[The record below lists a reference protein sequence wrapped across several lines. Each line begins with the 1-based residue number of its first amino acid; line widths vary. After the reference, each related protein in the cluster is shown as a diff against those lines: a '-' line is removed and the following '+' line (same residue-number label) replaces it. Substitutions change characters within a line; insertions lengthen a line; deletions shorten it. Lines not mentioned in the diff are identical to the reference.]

1 MTKKIK
7 NKKLQNNHEDEKSIE
22 LEEQLSQFLLLD
34 PSAGQ
39 PEEPKIRLLSLYGE
53 IDEERA
59 SDITYSLMVLKE
71 MGKREEIKTIKKKE
85 VVVTTYEPIDLII
98 STHGG
103 AGAEMFA
110 LYDTMRIIRKD
121 CDINT
126 LALGKVMSA
135 GVLLLAA
142 GTKGKRKIT
151 KNCRVMIHSV
161 VAGSH
166 GALHNLENEM
176 DEIRHI
182 QERHMECLVDETKMT
197 KRQLTKLMDKK
208 INVYLTAEQAVKYGI
223 ADEIV

>member
-1 MTKKIK
+1 MTKKTR
-7 NKKLQNNHEDEKSIE
+7 NKKLQNENEEENNSE
-22 LEEQLSQFLLLD
+22 LDEQLSQFLLLD
-34 PSAGQ
+34 PSAAE
-39 PEEPKIRLLSLYGE
+39 PEQPKIRLLSLYGE

-71 MGKREEIKTIKKKE
+71 MGKYEETKTVKKKE
-85 VVVTTYEPIDLII
+85 VVVTAYEPIDLVI

-110 LYDTMRIIRKD
+110 LYDTMRMVRKD

-126 LALGKVMSA
+126 LGLGKVMSA

-142 GTKGKRKIT
+142 GTKGKRRIA

-166 GALHNLENEM
+166 GDLHNLENEM

-182 QERHMECLVDETKMT
+182 QERHMECLVEETKMT

-208 INVYLTAEQAVKYGI
+208 VNVYLTAEQAVKYGI

>member
-1 MTKKIK
+1 MTKKVR
-7 NKKLQNNHEDEKSIE
+7 NKKLQNDNKDEKNAES
-22 LEEQLSQFLLLD
+22 EEQLNQFLLLD
-34 PSAGQ
+34 PSAAE
-39 PEEPKIRLLSLYGE
+39 PEQPKIRLLSLYGE

-59 SDITYSLMVLKE
+59 SDVTYSLIVLRE
-71 MGKREEIKTIKKKE
+71 MGKREETKTVKKKE

-103 AGAEMFA
+103 PAVEMFA
-110 LYDTMRIIRKD
+110 LYDTMCMVRKD

-166 GALHNLENEM
+166 GDLHNLENEM
-176 DEIRHI
+176 DEIRYI
-182 QERHMECLVDETKMT
+182 QERHMECLVEETKMT